1 VSYSRVPTSLRIL
14 GPVAP
19 LLCLAIAQDTLAA
32 STPAPAQAMW
42 ATSETRAQTPRPA
55 QPMAV
60 QRPTPQSILEQSGA
74 TDRNGQQS

>member
-1 VSYSRVPTSLRIL
+1 VSYTRVPTSLRIL

-19 LLCLAIAQDTLAA
+19 LLRSAIAQDTLAA
-32 STPAPAQAMW
+32 NTPAPAQIMR
-42 ATSETRAQTPRPA
+42 ATSETRAPAPRPA

-74 TDRNGQQS
+74 TGRNGQQS